1 MKLKLYLLSILLFF
15 VLLPVLYVFAAGID
29 SVGLV
34 LPGNDTLSNQD
45 NDTITFTFNF
55 TGDNASASCVF
66 YVTNSTSDFVAVGE
80 NTTVLNVTNT
90 DIQSNSSIAE
100 GVRQWYVNC
109 TNSTTIQSAI
119 WTLNIDRTEP
129 LVTINNPSNTT
140 INSDAFNFTYN
151 EVNCSVYYVDGGSNT
166 TNCSIVGLEWTGTLG
181 GLSDGQH
188 NITVWAN
195 DSAGNA
201 NQTVLYWS
209 RDTVAPTIYLAYPT
223 NTTYDTST
231 LDLNVSSDGTEDGW
245 SYNINGTGN
254 TSFTPNTTITG
265 GEGGN
270 NITVY
275 VNDSAGNW
283 NETIVYFTVDSTNP
297 VPNIVIPAN
306 TTYNYNP
313 ELNFTYTETNPD
325 SCWYSLNGSSNITL
339 TDCDTNGTTLST
351 GDGGQNIR
359 LCTNDTVGRE
369 GCDIVYYTKDTSAPS
384 ISITLP
390 ANTTYNTNSIWFNV
404 SAGDSDTCIVN
415 YGYGNKT
422 MTNSS
427 GNWNH
432 NNNSMNDG
440 GHQAIFYCN
449 DSGNNWGSNNIYF
462 TVDTVYPVIEN
473 VTSGSVTFS
482 TAIVTWDTNENANS
496 SVGYGTTLAL
506 GSTSSATSL
515 VTSHS
520 RTLTSLA
527 SSTLYYYNVTSCD
540 QAGNCNESGPYNF
553 TTSVCSESWSCGEWS
568 VCVGGLQ
575 TRGCTD
581 SNSCGT
587 TASRPSLSQ
596 ECISGGGTSKPK
608 PPEVRHAW
616 SKITPGVEALMSID
630 KSGLDFT
637 EIRISVKNQANQVSI
652 TVTKIEGSPAD
663 VEKEVSGKTYQYIRI
678 QESNLDDANIEKSKI
693 KFKVS
698 KTWIS
703 ENSINELTVGL
714 NRYTDD
720 WIELPT
726 TLTSED
732 DDYFYYEAETPGF
745 SVFAITGKE
754 IVCTSDEMRCSGNEL
769 QKCTSDG
776 TDWETTEICEYG
788 CDSASLSC
796 KSQGACEAEEM
807 RCSGKTLQ
815 KCSTYTYDWET
826 LETCEYQCLDN
837 KCTEAA
843 PDYSGLYIGVVV
855 IVMIILLFVWMKP
868 KSLKKMF
875 KKK

>member
-29 SVGLV
+29 SVSLV
-34 LPGNDTLSNQD
+34 SPGNDTLSSQD

-55 TGDNASASCVF
+55 TGDNATASCVI

-90 DIQSNSSIAE
+90 DIQSNASISE

-119 WTLNIDRTEP
+119 WTLNVDLT
-129 LVTINNPSNTT
+129 NPV
-140 INSDAFNFTYN
+140 
-151 EVNCSVYYVDGGSNT
+151 VNIIIPG
-166 TNCSIVGLEWTGTLG
+166 
-181 GLSDGQH
+181 
-188 NITVWAN
+188 
-195 DSAGNA
+195 
-201 NQTVLYWS
+201 
-209 RDTVAPTIYLAYPT
+209 
-223 NTTYDTST
+223 NTTYA
-231 LDLNVSSDGTEDGW
+231 SD
-245 SYNINGTGN
+245 
-254 TSFTPNTTITG
+254 
-265 GEGGN
+265 
-270 NITVY
+270 
-275 VNDSAGNW
+275 
-283 NETIVYFTVDSTNP
+283 
-297 VPNIVIPAN
+297 
-306 TTYNYNP
+306 P
-313 ELNFTYTETNPD
+313 ELNFSYTETNND
-325 SCWYSLNGSSNITL
+325 SCWYSINGAANVTL
-339 TDCDTNGTTLST
+339 ATCNTNGTTLASSE
-351 GDGGQNIR
+351 GGNNVR
-359 LCTNDTVGRE
+359 LCMNDTVGHE
-369 GCDIVYYTKDTSAPS
+369 GCNQVYYTKDTTNPTVTVILPS
-384 ISITLP
+384 
-390 ANTTYNTNSIWFNV
+390 NTTYATQSMLFNV
-404 SAGDSDTCIVN
+404 SLDENGDACLVN
-415 YGYGNKT
+415 YGFGNET
-422 MTNSS
+422 MTSTDNIY
-427 GNWNH
+427 WNYT
-432 NNNSMNDG
+432 NTSMNDG
-440 GHQAIFYCN
+440 AYQAIFYCN
-449 DSGNNWGSNNIYF
+449 DSGSNLGSNNIYF
-462 TVDTVYPVIEN
+462 TVDTTYPVIEN